1 MHKITNSEQ
10 EKFILSQS
18 LNQKVYTIMTKTT
31 TIFGTLFIFIGL
43 FGWFITDMVSFTAL
57 IPTFFGLVM
66 VVLARLAEKKEHLR
80 KHIMHAVVLLVLVG
94 LLGSASG
101 LVKFVGSLF
110 GGELER
116 PIAIYLQALYA
127 ALSVAFIVLA
137 VRSFIEARRAK

>member
-1 MHKITNSEQ
+1 
-10 EKFILSQS
+10 
-18 LNQKVYTIMTKTT
+18 MTKTT

-43 FGWFITDMVSFTAL
+43 FGWFITDMVSLTAL
-57 IPTFFGLVM
+57 IPAFFGLAM
-66 VVLARLAEKKEHLR
+66 VVLARVAEKKEPLR
-80 KHIMHAVVLLVLVG
+80 KHIMHAVILLVLVG
-94 LLGSASG
+94 LLGSFSG
-101 LVKFVGSLF
+101 LVKFIGSLF